1 MPRLAATLLLLV
13 ASALPA
19 PSPAAAGD
27 DAATVFAH
35 PADARTIKAAL
46 GPVVTTLA
54 AAQVISGGY
63 TQDKFLRE
71 LAKPLRASGDFL
83 FVRDLGVAWR
93 TALPFASELI
103 ITHDALID
111 RQDGGST
118 TRIAADQRPAVRL
131 VARIFFAVFS
141 LDFDQLGQLFTMSL
155 INDGAQ
161 GWQLG
166 LQPKQVG
173 ATGVISAIIVS
184 GHRNVE
190 AVRLFESGGDRTD
203 IEFHDT
209 QLSSVPAT
217 DAQRAR
223 FATVH

>member
-1 MPRLAATLLLLV
+1 MSRFAVTLLLTI
-13 ASALPA
+13 ASLPA
-19 PSPAAAGD
+19 LASSVSAD
-27 DAATVFAH
+27 DAQAVFAH
-35 PADARTIKAAL
+35 PSDARTIKAAL

-54 AAQVISGGY
+54 AAQVISGAY
-63 TQDKFLRE
+63 TQDKFLHE

-93 TALPFASELI
+93 TTLPFASELI
-103 ITHDALID
+103 ITHDALIE
-111 RQDGGST
+111 RQDGGGG
-118 TRIAADQRPAVRL
+118 TRIAADQQPAVRL

-155 INDGAQ
+155 INDGAR

-166 LQPKQVG
+166 LQPKQAG

-190 AVRLFESGGDRTD
+190 DVRMFESGGDRTD

-209 QLSSVPAT
+209 QISTAPAT
-217 DAQRAR
+217 DAQRAH
-223 FATVH
+223 FATGH